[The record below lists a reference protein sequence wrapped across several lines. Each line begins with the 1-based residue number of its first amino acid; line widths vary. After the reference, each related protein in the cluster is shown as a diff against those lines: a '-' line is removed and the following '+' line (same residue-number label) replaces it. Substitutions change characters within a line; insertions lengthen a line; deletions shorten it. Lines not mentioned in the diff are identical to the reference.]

1 MSLRKKGEWQKVLP
15 RYPGRYTHSGCFIFF
30 YKFSPHFKIN
40 LHNYIWQR
48 GQRDN
53 DSAPWLPLHPPP
65 GQPGFRPD
73 DHSPLL
79 SLGEGSSAHQPL
91 LLLTSASSDLTLH
104 DPRDYSP
111 PGSSAQGI
119 LQATIL
125 EWVVISFSRGL
136 SPTQGSH
143 LGFWHLGLTKV
154 WLIWLYTPGLVRG
167 PECWHSSQA
176 QLFGD
181 VGCGGECTA
190 QHHH

>member
-1 MSLRKKGEWQKVLP
+1 MPLGSTLALYCSGSCGPVALPALTYILPALKKTVAAPPTCASISIWKETQPVSLRKKGEWQKVLP

-111 PGSSAQGI
+111 PCSGKAP
-119 LQATIL
+119 QA
-125 EWVVISFSRGL
+125 
-136 SPTQGSH
+136 
-143 LGFWHLGLTKV
+143 
-154 WLIWLYTPGLVRG
+154 
-167 PECWHSSQA
+167 
-176 QLFGD
+176 
-181 VGCGGECTA
+181 CG
-190 QHHH
+190 

>member
-111 PGSSAQGI
+111 PAPLPKG
-119 LQATIL
+119 
-125 EWVVISFSRGL
+125 FSRQQYWSGWSFP
-136 SPTQGSH
+136 SPGESPQPKDH
-143 LGFWHLGLTKV
+143 
-154 WLIWLYTPGLVRG
+154 IWVSGIWDSLKSG
-167 PECWHSSQA
+167 
-176 QLFGD
+176 
-181 VGCGGECTA
+181 
-190 QHHH
+190 